1 MGNGREY
8 ELKRLSS
15 MIWIVLV
22 LAVLCIAMS
31 CVALQYREKWQES
44 EDKCSVLE
52 CKNRELST
60 GQRITI
66 SDNSRMLADNI
77 NLQNELIA
85 LQERYKQSEFQCD
98 LLNKELADKNARLL
112 KLLDE
117 NNKLRSQLPKRDSKG
132 RFCKK

>member
-1 MGNGREY
+1 
-8 ELKRLSS
+8 

-31 CVALQYREKWQES
+31 CVALWYRDKWNKS
-44 EDKCSVLE
+44 EDKCRALE
-52 CKNRELST
+52 RENRELST

-66 SDNSRMLADNI
+66 SDNANMLANNI

-85 LQERYKQSEFQCD
+85 LRGKYEQSEFQCN
-98 LLNKELADKNARLL
+98 LLNKEIADKNARLL

-117 NNKLRSQLPKRDSKG
+117 NNKLRQQLPKRDSKG